1 MNRIRTA
8 RSLPPR
14 PPGPARGGFTIVEMT
29 VAISV
34 IAILLALVDGIGTTV
49 WKTSRNEETRNIQK
63 VVRDAV
69 REFRRSAKNAQW
81 PEGDGSRN
89 STAGL
94 LRDLRGTKESA
105 AILRRLPRAAVREN
119 ENGNDV
125 LIDGFGGP
133 LRYDRRGGAD
143 RMTPILTSRGLD
155 TDDETDDLSIGV
167 DTTKG

>member
-8 RSLPPR
+8 RSLPPTG
-14 PPGPARGGFTIVEMT
+14 PGPGRGGFTIVEMA
-29 VAISV
+29 VALSIV
-34 IAILLALVDGIGTTV
+34 AILLALVDGIGTTV
-49 WKTSRNEETRNIQK
+49 WKTSRTEETRNIQK

-69 REFRRSAKNAQW
+69 RAFRRNTENGKW
-81 PEGDGSRN
+81 PDGDGSRT

-94 LRDLRGTKESA
+94 LRDLRGTDESGE
-105 AILRRLPRAAVREN
+105 ILQRLPRTAVREN
-119 ENGNDV
+119 NNGNDV
-125 LIDGFGGP
+125 IIDGFGGP

-143 RMTPILTSRGLD
+143 RRTPILISRGLD